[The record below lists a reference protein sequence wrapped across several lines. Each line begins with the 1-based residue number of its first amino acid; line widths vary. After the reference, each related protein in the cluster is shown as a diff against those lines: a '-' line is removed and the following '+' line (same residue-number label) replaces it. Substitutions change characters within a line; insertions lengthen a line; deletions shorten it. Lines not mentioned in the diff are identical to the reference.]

1 MERKRVHLW
10 SLHDLKQLRALGSIT
25 LCFAIG
31 SAVGCWCSV
40 VLEQEGSA
48 ALRSWLESYLSLPE
62 ASEGGGRWLPALWQ
76 MLRLPLLFSLLQ
88 FSVLGMIIVPLLMG
102 IRGFLLSFAV
112 TGFVRTYA
120 WRGMLASLLLFAPLG
135 LVEVTA
141 LFLLAVAAFL
151 RAEGVGSE
159 SRGAAP
165 LGPPPWIVCLSW
177 LLMVLAAVGPVF
189 LAAPL
194 GNTLASLFR

>member
-1 MERKRVHLW
+1 MERKRIHLW
-10 SLHDLKQLRALGSIT
+10 TLHDLKQLRAVGSIT
-25 LCFAIG
+25 LCFVLG
-31 SAVGCWCSV
+31 SAAGCWCSA
-40 VLEQEGSA
+40 VLGQEGTT

-62 ASEGGGRWLPALWQ
+62 GAEGGGRWLSALWQ

-88 FSVLGMIIVPLLMG
+88 FSVLGMLIVPLLMG
-102 IRGFLLSFAV
+102 VRGFLLSFAV

-120 WRGMLASLLLFAPLG
+120 WRGFLAALLLFAPLG

-159 SRGAAP
+159 SGGVVP
-165 LGPPPWIVCLSW
+165 LGPPLWVKGLCWVMLMLSAIGQ
-177 LLMVLAAVGPVF
+177 VLIAAS
-189 LAAPL
+189 L
-194 GNTLASLFR
+194 GRSLASLLQ